1 MSSFIKLNRL
11 SKHYGDNVVLE
22 SLSCEVSEGEFITLV
37 GASGCGKST
46 FLKMLLGTESAS
58 SGQLLMAGIPIE
70 QEPSPERGI
79 VFQRYS
85 VFPHLNVRENVA
97 LGVEFDESAWFGRL
111 FGQKRRNALA
121 KANELLEAVGLAQA
135 VNKYP
140 HELSGGMQQRLAI
153 AQALIKRPKILLLD
167 EPFGALDPGIR
178 KDMHELVLGLW
189 HKYRLTIFMVTHDIH
204 EGFELGTR
212 LWVFDKVRNDPHAPE
227 RFGSTITYDLSL
239 ESASKKAR
247 LKALEEISAR
257 ISASNEPSAP
267 EVERVNRNHRPEY
280 QTNE

>member
-1 MSSFIKLNRL
+1 MSPFIRLKRL
-11 SKHYGDNVVLE
+11 SKHYGDHVVLE
-22 SLSCEVSEGEFITLV
+22 NLSCEVTEGEFITLV

-46 FLKMLLGTESAS
+46 FLKMLLGTETAS
-58 SGQLLMAGIPIE
+58 SGQLLMGGVPIE

-97 LGVEFDESAWFGRL
+97 LGVEFEESAWLGRL
-111 FGQKRRNALA
+111 FGQKRRNALG
-121 KANELLEAVGLAQA
+121 KADELLDAVGLSQA
-135 VNKYP
+135 RNKYP

-153 AQALIKRPKILLLD
+153 AQALIKKPKILLLD

-189 HKYRLTIFMVTHDIH
+189 RKYGLTIFMVTHDIH
-204 EGFELGTR
+204 EGFQLGTR

-227 RFGSTITYDLSL
+227 RFGSTIKYDLSL
-239 ESASKKAR
+239 ESADKKAR
-247 LKALEEISAR
+247 IKALDEVSTR
-257 ISASNEPSAP
+257 ISGNNEPFVAVS
-267 EVERVNRNHRPEY
+267 ERVTANAPGMSD
-280 QTNE
+280 Q